1 LGNDLSCRDL
11 EGENPLYL
19 PQAKTFIGCAAIGP
33 GILVTSRPLPR
44 ATRISLA
51 IRRRGRTV
59 FSGATLLSRMR
70 KPLGRLVEYLFRDNA
85 FPCGCFLMTGRG
97 IVPPGTLCLRPGDEV
112 RITIGPIGTL
122 ANTMR

>member
-1 LGNDLSCRDL
+1 
-11 EGENPLYL
+11 
-19 PQAKTFIGCAAIGP
+19 
-33 GILVTSRPLPR
+33 
-44 ATRISLA
+44 
-51 IRRRGRTV
+51 
-59 FSGATLLSRMR
+59 MR

-85 FPCGCFLMTGRG
+85 FPCGCFLMTGTG